1 MEPDFENIAPKF
13 LPLFDL
19 RLTRLHKGSE
29 CWRLRIKEGTKPV
42 SSTKNFH
49 QFLDG
54 QGLELKKKEPKD
66 FKKELKLG
74 SSCLGIK
81 RVVPAHGPKKM
92 SDGLNRSRRPR
103 VVESLGSL
111 SASPPLQ

>member
-1 MEPDFENIAPKF
+1 MERDFENIAPKF

-74 SSCLGIK
+74 SSLSGYKARC
-81 RVVPAHGPKKM
+81 
-92 SDGLNRSRRPR
+92 SRPR
-103 VVESLGSL
+103 PQKDERW
-111 SASPPLQ
+111 PQQK